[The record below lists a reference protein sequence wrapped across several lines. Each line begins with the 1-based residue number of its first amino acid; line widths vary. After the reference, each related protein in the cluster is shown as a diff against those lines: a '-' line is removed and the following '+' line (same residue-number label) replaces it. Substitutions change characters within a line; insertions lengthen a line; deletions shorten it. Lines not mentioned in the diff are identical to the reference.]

1 MRQEHQKL
9 SKVTISIGLFTFALG
24 FVALL
29 SWSAYEIFISEM
41 HIAPK
46 VALFLL
52 FTGLLLI
59 LCTVLI
65 NRIKIKKSDPYKDVE
80 L

>member
-1 MRQEHQKL
+1 MWQENQKL
-9 SKVTISIGLFTFALG
+9 HQVTIGTGLFIFTLG
-24 FVALL
+24 FAALL

-52 FTGLLLI
+52 FTGLLI
-59 LCTVLI
+59 IFCTVLI